1 MNEAQAKD
9 IYPILVFS
17 FKESELLG
25 EGEGHTGTL
34 AEKGKVNERGR
45 QLFHKKSKYSCPSP
59 TTRTPNLFINS
70 LTWQI
75 FLEHL
80 PCARH
85 YRNSKKNNTPSLSLK
100 KKCRHINN
108 FDKVSYSYHSLS
120 TSSMPGTMLI
130 PLHVLS
136 CSTP

>member
-45 QLFHKKSKYSCPSP
+45 
-59 TTRTPNLFINS
+59 
-70 LTWQI
+70 
-75 FLEHL
+75 
-80 PCARH
+80 
-85 YRNSKKNNTPSLSLK
+85 
-100 KKCRHINN
+100 
-108 FDKVSYSYHSLS
+108 
-120 TSSMPGTMLI
+120 
-130 PLHVLS
+130 
-136 CSTP
+136 